1 MRTSKFMVLAVAV
14 LLHSGIFLYAAPP
27 AGSGAITGKITYTG
41 APPKMKPINMAKE
54 PSCAK
59 EHATPVLEQN
69 VVTGP
74 GNSLQY
80 VVVYISSGD
89 KGSVT
94 PTEAVRY
101 EQKGCQ
107 YIPHV
112 LPMQLAQPVE
122 IYNHDQTTHNIHPMA
137 KVNPE
142 FNKSQSPGTAPIRM
156 RYQNAEFIPVKC
168 NVHAWMHGYFV
179 VLNTSHYTV
188 SGPDGSF
195 EIKGLPAG
203 KYTLTAWHEQLSSQ
217 SQEVTIGES
226 ESKPVNF
233 VFKVSP

>member
-1 MRTSKFMVLAVAV
+1 
-14 LLHSGIFLYAAPP
+14 
-27 AGSGAITGKITYTG
+27 
-41 APPKMKPINMAKE
+41 
-54 PSCAK
+54 
-59 EHATPVLEQN
+59 
-69 VVTGP
+69 
-74 GNSLQY
+74 
-80 VVVYISSGD
+80 
-89 KGSVT
+89 
-94 PTEAVRY
+94 
-101 EQKGCQ
+101 
-107 YIPHV
+107 
-112 LPMQLAQPVE
+112 
-122 IYNHDQTTHNIHPMA
+122 
-137 KVNPE
+137 
-142 FNKSQSPGTAPIRM
+142 M

-179 VLNTSHYTV
+179 VLNTSHYAV